1 MALFFFFLPALSR
14 QGSQARAAGSS
25 SGVKPVVTNT
35 GPELQG
41 ASPVAQVAL
50 TLLAPAEGPSSPSL
64 ALLRSNLGD

>member
-1 MALFFFFLPALSR
+1 M
-14 QGSQARAAGSS
+14 
-25 SGVKPVVTNT
+25 KPVVTNT